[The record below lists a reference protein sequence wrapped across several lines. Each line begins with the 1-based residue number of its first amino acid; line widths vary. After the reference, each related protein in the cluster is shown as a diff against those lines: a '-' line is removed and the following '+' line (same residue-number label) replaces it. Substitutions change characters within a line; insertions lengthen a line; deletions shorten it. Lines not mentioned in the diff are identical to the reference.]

1 MLKGGGG
8 DELQLSRRKLSK
20 LFKDSSSLKKKREN
34 DVIVFSLFPSSLAKD
49 IRGQEEKR
57 DEYKDEKKKN
67 FGMVNNKREEEE
79 KKNREYERGK
89 QILEHRGRI
98 RRLTK
103 GRSLDVDAYQQTDR
117 QDTQTRSCEPCHYGC
132 SSFRCSAYAPKPS

>member
-1 MLKGGGG
+1 MLKGGG

-20 LFKDSSSLKKKREN
+20 LFKDSSSLKKEKRERRN
-34 DVIVFSLFPSSLAKD
+34 SFLPFSSSLAKD
-49 IRGQEEKR
+49 IRGREEKR
-57 DEYKDEKKKN
+57 DEYKDEKKKTLKWSTTN
-67 FGMVNNKREEEE
+67 EKKK